1 MFLSM
6 CYKLVQGFRVTG
18 QYKKKQIKFSEE
30 IWHLR
35 DFEEIFLKISYISNI
50 SSGLGNGEDLSCSN
64 QSISKCAAGSKECA
78 PEGAPTS

>member
-18 QYKKKQIKFSEE
+18 QYKKKKKNSEE

-35 DFEEIFLKISYISNI
+35 DFEKIFLKISYISNI

-64 QSISKCAAGSKECA
+64 QSIS
-78 PEGAPTS
+78 